1 MDVLTDKPHRRSL
14 LDHFSAVPD
23 PRQAW
28 RVAHPLPEVL
38 LLVVCGT
45 IAANDD
51 YDDIVDWGEA
61 HLSFLR
67 RFSAFHF
74 GLPCADW
81 LRTLMNR
88 IDPDLFSACFLSWV
102 REWWPEVPDLIALDG
117 KTSRRSYDRKAGRK
131 ALHLVSA
138 FATNERLVLG
148 QEACAEKSN
157 ETTAIPA
164 LLARLAAGG
173 HLKGALVSI
182 DAVACNPDM
191 AQAVVDGGAEY
202 LLAVKANQPTL
213 HDEVVAFFDTAQ
225 AEDVEAVVEVD
236 KDHGRIET
244 RRCVVSRQIDWLTG
258 ERRFPG
264 ESRFAKLT
272 VVAMTVVAMTVV
284 AMTVVAMVEAR
295 IELPDRC
302 TVERRFYISSAPLS
316 AARCAQAVRAHWRI
330 ETSLHWVLDVL
341 FGEDHSLGED
351 HSRLRK
357 GHGAQNGAWSP
368 ERGME
373 PRTWRSCATSL
384 STSCGRPAIN
394 GASSGAANAPDG
406 IPNILLNSSGCR
418 PVNPDSLPC
427 RRAGAR

>member
-1 MDVLTDKPHRRSL
+1 MDVLTDPHRRSL

-117 KTSRRSYDRKAGRK
+117 KTARRSYDRKAGRK

-164 LLARLAAGG
+164 LLARLAACG
-173 HLKGALVSI
+173 HLNGALVSI
-182 DAVACNPDM
+182 DAVACNPDI

-272 VVAMTVVAMTVV
+272 VVAM
-284 AMTVVAMVEAR
+284 VEAR
-295 IELPDRC
+295 IELRDRC

-330 ETSLHWVLDVL
+330 E
-341 FGEDHSLGED
+341 GAPQAQE
-351 HSRLRK
+351 RK
-357 GHGAQNGAWSP
+357 VRDELTDRAQ
-368 ERGME
+368 
-373 PRTWRSCATSL
+373 
-384 STSCGRPAIN
+384 
-394 GASSGAANAPDG
+394 AA
-406 IPNILLNSSGCR
+406 
-418 PVNPDSLPC
+418 
-427 RRAGAR
+427 

>member
-28 RVAHPLPEVL
+28 RVAHPLPEML

-45 IAANDD
+45 IASNDD

-117 KTSRRSYDRKAGRK
+117 KTSRRSHDRKAGSK

-164 LLARLAAGG
+164 LLARLAACGD
-173 HLKGALVSI
+173 L
-182 DAVACNPDM
+182 
-191 AQAVVDGGAEY
+191 Q
-202 LLAVKANQPTL
+202 
-213 HDEVVAFFDTAQ
+213 
-225 AEDVEAVVEVD
+225 
-236 KDHGRIET
+236 
-244 RRCVVSRQIDWLTG
+244 
-258 ERRFPG
+258 ER
-264 ESRFAKLT
+264 
-272 VVAMTVVAMTVV
+272 
-284 AMTVVAMVEAR
+284 
-295 IELPDRC
+295 
-302 TVERRFYISSAPLS
+302 
-316 AARCAQAVRAHWRI
+316 W
-330 ETSLHWVLDVL
+330 
-341 FGEDHSLGED
+341 
-351 HSRLRK
+351 
-357 GHGAQNGAWSP
+357 
-368 ERGME
+368 
-373 PRTWRSCATSL
+373 
-384 STSCGRPAIN
+384 
-394 GASSGAANAPDG
+394 
-406 IPNILLNSSGCR
+406 
-418 PVNPDSLPC
+418 
-427 RRAGAR
+427 

>member
-45 IAANDD
+45 IAASDD

-102 REWWPEVPDLIALDG
+102 REWWPEVPDLIARDG
-117 KTSRRSYDRKAGRK
+117 KTSRRSHDRKAGRK

-164 LLARLAAGG
+164 LLARLAACG
-173 HLKGALVSI
+173 HLTGALVSI
-182 DAVACNPDM
+182 DAVACNPDI
-191 AQAVVDGGAEY
+191 AQAVVDAGADY

-213 HDEVVAFFDTAQ
+213 QGEVAAFFDTAL
-225 AEDVEAVVEVD
+225 AEEVEAVVEVD

-244 RRCVVSRQIDWLTG
+244 RRCVVSRQFDWLTG

-264 ESRFAKLT
+264 ECRFAKLT
-272 VVAMTVVAMTVV
+272 AVD
-284 AMTVVAMVEAR
+284 MVEAR
-295 IELPDRC
+295 IELRDRC

-330 ETSLHWVLDVL
+330 ERAPQAQ
-341 FGEDHSLGED
+341 E
-351 HSRLRK
+351 RK
-357 GHGAQNGAWSP
+357 VRDELTDRAQ
-368 ERGME
+368 
-373 PRTWRSCATSL
+373 
-384 STSCGRPAIN
+384 
-394 GASSGAANAPDG
+394 AA
-406 IPNILLNSSGCR
+406 
-418 PVNPDSLPC
+418 
-427 RRAGAR
+427 

>member
-1 MDVLTDKPHRRSL
+1 MDGLTDPHRRSL

-284 AMTVVAMVEAR
+284 AMVEAR

-368 ERGME
+368 EHGDRAPLRSQPRAAGQRSTE
-373 PRTWRSCATSL
+373 PQAAPQMRRMGYPISCSTPPAAAPLTRTRC
-384 STSCGRPAIN
+384 R
-394 GASSGAANAPDG
+394 AAP
-406 IPNILLNSSGCR
+406 
-418 PVNPDSLPC
+418 
-427 RRAGAR
+427 RRAPSPG

>member
-61 HLSFLR
+61 YLSFLR

-164 LLARLAAGG
+164 LLARLAACG

-182 DAVACNPDM
+182 DAVACNPDI
-191 AQAVVDGGAEY
+191 ARAVVDGGADY

-213 HDEVVAFFDTAQ
+213 HDEVAAFFDTP
-225 AEDVEAVVEVD
+225 
-236 KDHGRIET
+236 RP
-244 RRCVVSRQIDWLTG
+244 RR
-258 ERRFPG
+258 
-264 ESRFAKLT
+264 
-272 VVAMTVVAMTVV
+272 
-284 AMTVVAMVEAR
+284 
-295 IELPDRC
+295 
-302 TVERRFYISSAPLS
+302 
-316 AARCAQAVRAHWRI
+316 
-330 ETSLHWVLDVL
+330 
-341 FGEDHSLGED
+341 
-351 HSRLRK
+351 SRL
-357 GHGAQNGAWSP
+357 
-368 ERGME
+368 
-373 PRTWRSCATSL
+373 
-384 STSCGRPAIN
+384 
-394 GASSGAANAPDG
+394 
-406 IPNILLNSSGCR
+406 
-418 PVNPDSLPC
+418 
-427 RRAGAR
+427 